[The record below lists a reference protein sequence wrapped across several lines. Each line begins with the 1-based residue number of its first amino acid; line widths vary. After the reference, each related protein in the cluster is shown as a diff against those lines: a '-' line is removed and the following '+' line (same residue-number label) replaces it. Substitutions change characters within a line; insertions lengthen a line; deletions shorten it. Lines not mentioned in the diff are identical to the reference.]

1 MLVFDSCLRDSS
13 TFPLGLKNTWTSGV
27 LARYEQ
33 LLSLCKNESR
43 KYFLSSTK
51 NSFLLPVAYFGGTG
65 GTTRPGYLSNKI
77 SLN

>member
-1 MLVFDSCLRDSS
+1 MLVFESYLKESS
-13 TFPLGLKNTWTSGV
+13 TFPLGLKNTCTSGV
-27 LARYEQ
+27 FARYVQ
-33 LLSLCKNESR
+33 PQSLYKNASR

-65 GTTRPGYLSNKI
+65 GTTSPGYLSNRR